1 MSRLSINRRLAT
13 LRETAARIDPMAVA
27 VHSLP
32 PALRLRYD
40 NWCAENE
47 RRIAQYTERDGPGGA
62 YAALLNGEDVLS
74 PIPSALARALSIK
87 PAPTLTVDSDAAAI
101 YREMVGD

>member
-1 MSRLSINRRLAT
+1 MSRVSLNRRLAE
-13 LRETAARIDPMAVA
+13 LRDAAARIDPMVVA

-40 NWCAENE
+40 NWRAENE

-74 PIPSALARALSIK
+74 PMPSALARALSIK
-87 PAPTLTVDSDAAAI
+87 PAPTLTVDSDAEAI
-101 YREMVGD
+101 YRGMIDG